1 MSTQMCLACGGGFT
15 EGAQTCPHCG
25 RSAKNVAHQS
35 PPLSTSAP
43 TNVHQCQ
50 PMPTN
55 APTNAHPDPINP
67 DHYRQ
72 GTLEVIDAIEGLALG
87 YREGNCLKYLARY
100 KYKNGVEDLR
110 KARWYLDRLI
120 KEQEQEQGQGA

>member
-1 MSTQMCLACGGGFT
+1 MAGGGGFT
-15 EGAQTCPHCG
+15 EGVQTCPDCG
-25 RSAKNVAHQS
+25 GSARNVA
-35 PPLSTSAP
+35 
-43 TNVHQCQ
+43 
-50 PMPTN
+50 
-55 APTNAHPDPINP
+55 DPINP

-110 KARWYLDRLI
+110 KAAWYLDRLS
-120 KEQEQEQGQGA
+120 KEHEQGQGA

>member
-1 MSTQMCLACGGGFT
+1 MMATQMCLACGGGFT
-15 EGAQTCPHCG
+15 AGVQTCPHCG
-25 RSAKNVAHQS
+25 GSARNVA
-35 PPLSTSAP
+35 
-43 TNVHQCQ
+43 
-50 PMPTN
+50 
-55 APTNAHPDPINP
+55 DPINP

-110 KARWYLDRLI
+110 KAAWYLDRLI
-120 KEQEQEQGQGA
+120 KEQEQGQGA